1 MSNVPNITPGP
12 NDAERAPEGATETL
26 PLITNVHAA
35 QQNGSTSDTTEISDE
50 EAYAKLKAKRA
61 ERRRKKLI
69 RRGIA
74 AGVVAAIVLIAVVVT
89 VVINARPAG
98 TNGPVTDLVTRGHVY
113 DHRRGK
119 RPAQAYLGFGGL
131 PFCRRHGGIDQRA
144 SRPVRQRGRRAHDH

>member
-89 VVINARPAG
+89 VVINARARRYQR
-98 TNGPVTDLVTRGHVY
+98 PVTDMVTEGTFTTTVEAK
-113 DHRRGK
+113 G
-119 RPAQAYLGFGGL
+119 PAQAYLGFGGL